1 MGYSTK
7 TNCLIGPTSGRNLPP
22 AGCSSEHCSN
32 KNGAETRDVV
42 SCMCSTFLRMNT
54 YSTCQLKQVANRA
67 RGRLPWNIV
76 KLDKPQD
83 VHVASLDGARET

>member
-1 MGYSTK
+1 
-7 TNCLIGPTSGRNLPP
+7 
-22 AGCSSEHCSN
+22 
-32 KNGAETRDVV
+32 
-42 SCMCSTFLRMNT
+42 MNT